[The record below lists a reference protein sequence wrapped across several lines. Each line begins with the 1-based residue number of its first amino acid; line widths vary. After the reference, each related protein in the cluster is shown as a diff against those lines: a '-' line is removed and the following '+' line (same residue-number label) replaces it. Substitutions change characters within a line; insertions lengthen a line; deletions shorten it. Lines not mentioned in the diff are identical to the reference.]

1 MVKINIDPVK
11 LGNLEVGWWRAH
23 HEGDK
28 TKLLEL
34 LVEYNVNFYGFSQ
47 VEAKDAI
54 GDLIQGVKYHDTREW
69 AKAIDSVSK
78 FYLRVKE
85 KTELSFDP
93 EEIAGLEV
101 GWWKLHDELENNP
114 DKSRLAEAFAKLYAT
129 QFGKEVEDL
138 LKAGNFKAEATKEHD
153 LAEDRKTPSSEIEA
167 HWNKAKQL
175 LIGFHSELKRVFAKL

>member
-1 MVKINIDPVK
+1 MVKIIIDPVK

-28 TKLLEL
+28 GKLLEL

-47 VEAKDAI
+47 DEAKDAI

-93 EEIAGLEV
+93 EEIANPVAMPLQPSFVLPKVGLHQV
-101 GWWKLHDELENNP
+101 C
-114 DKSRLAEAFAKLYAT
+114 LY
-129 QFGKEVEDL
+129 FY
-138 LKAGNFKAEATKEHD
+138 
-153 LAEDRKTPSSEIEA
+153 
-167 HWNKAKQL
+167 
-175 LIGFHSELKRVFAKL
+175 GFS

>member
-1 MVKINIDPVK
+1 MVKIIIDPVK

-28 TKLLEL
+28 GKLLEL

-47 VEAKDAI
+47 DEAKDAI

-101 GWWKLHDELENNP
+101 GWWKLHDDLENNP
-114 DKSRLAEAFAKLYAT
+114 DKSKLGEAFAKLYAV
-129 QFGKEVEDL
+129 QFGVEEEKL
-138 LKAGNFKAEATKEHD
+138 TKAGRLKAEATRQHD
-153 LAEDRKTPSSEIEA
+153 IAEEPSTPTREIEK
-167 HWNKAKQL
+167 HWKKANQL
-175 LIGFHSELKRVFAKL
+175 LVNFHSELKRVLS